1 MVELCQKRYGQVLS
15 SMMMGRLQ
23 CNYFWTSG
31 HLDMHPFTNS
41 THMHYGAKW
50 PEGVLKC
57 ACKFVVKSWPVR
69 QESNRQRLSRV
80 VKMRFL
86 LRLRG
91 TTGPS
96 FQIGSLRH
104 AAQISRAPADVTVW
118 PPRGHCSVWGNIHGG
133 LLQHECVSTVCTIGP
148 GVVERDPSYWP
159 QREPNF
165 QRIESSRIETK
176 AKPQSCQLL

>member
-1 MVELCQKRYGQVLS
+1 
-15 SMMMGRLQ
+15 MGRLQ

-31 HLDMHPFTNS
+31 HASLYKQHL
-41 THMHYGAKW
+41 HALC
-50 PEGVLKC
+50 LKC

-96 FQIGSLRH
+96 FQIGPLRH

-118 PPRGHCSVWGNIHGG
+118 PRGHCSVWGNIHGG

-159 QREPNF
+159 QRIQYLRSQISKGLNHQELR
-165 QRIESSRIETK
+165 QRR
-176 AKPQSCQLL
+176 KPQSCQLLKLSVAIRSYP